1 MIIIRKFTP
10 VKPFDE
16 IKRRAYYNDNDMKN
30 QKSSNNCKIKP
41 KHKTNRVILSI
52 RSIFRPKMR
61 NTTRLKHPEEYYCCY
76 YFNKKVGDG
85 VELISKIEHSTRRA
99 AASML
104 MELGMSAYMGRKLT
118 AQIQDDVSEIDKQR
132 FSDTLRQ
139 KALEQGKDIS
149 KFI

>member
-1 MIIIRKFTP
+1 
-10 VKPFDE
+10 
-16 IKRRAYYNDNDMKN
+16 
-30 QKSSNNCKIKP
+30 
-41 KHKTNRVILSI
+41 
-52 RSIFRPKMR
+52 
-61 NTTRLKHPEEYYCCY
+61 
-76 YFNKKVGDG
+76 
-85 VELISKIEHSTRRA
+85 
-99 AASML
+99 ML